1 METNTAGFFKFFWRI
16 TASHMITYFAM
27 GLIALT
33 VLDYKGSF
41 ETPPL
46 SYLMK
51 PVSSPWVAAGPV
63 LQIIRGLIFAVSL
76 WYFRRSFL
84 EADYGWLKLWGLLVG
99 LAVLSTAG
107 PTPGSIEG
115 MIYTKIPIADQLNG
129 YIEVLPQTLL
139 MSLGVYYWYKRPGK
153 VWTVMSIVLV
163 SLIVLMSVAA
173 LTIPR

>member
-1 METNTAGFFKFFWRI
+1 MSTNYAGFFKFFWRI
-16 TASHMITYFAM
+16 TATHMITYFAM
-27 GLIALT
+27 GLVALV

-51 PVSSPWVAAGPV
+51 PVDSPWVAAGPM
-63 LQIIRGLIFAVSL
+63 LQVIRGLVFATAL
-76 WYFRRSFL
+76 WSFRHSFL
-84 EADYGWLKLWGLLVG
+84 EGNYGWLKLWGLLVG

-115 MIYTKIPIADQLNG
+115 MIYTKIPVADQVSG

-153 VWTVMSIVLV
+153 IWTVLSIVFV
-163 SLIVLMSVAA
+163 SLIVLMCIAA